1 MKREARIFA
10 PADPEMLKWAL
21 EAPLMQYSGEA
32 DQYFENKGW
41 IIPSANAALYLALS
55 QFSDAGEG
63 EIRDRVIAHL
73 RHLVAGGNEPGFNA
87 GPFWHYE
94 TVSMLIAL
102 CRYMPEVWQALSED
116 DRERLSLVMRCFAI
130 ASAFS
135 TNDPNEYKTGPSLT
149 GNYYK
154 TWNPNHR
161 MAMTM
166 QIVAAKIFF
175 SADGADGA
183 RVVNDILLSFDH
195 AEYIAAFD
203 RYGFSRAKYYWDTK
217 GMTLPDGRIAPG
229 AAELM
234 MNGGEAYLCH
244 LDSGSI
250 SNKLQLGSYAGCGVG
265 VRHAYTYFGM
275 GLDDASGIVRH
286 MYEYNYSGGAVISD
300 TSGFPGGTDE
310 NGKPLAYI
318 ADGSRSPVE
327 GRDGMMKE
335 FVSGDAGGIRSSTS
349 YCLHDFILVVQSYA
363 VLYALGELRLSTDDP
378 LFRRMWVGNEDVIYK
393 CEVGYESYSIGRSRG
408 VCGEA
413 GHPDYLP
420 YKHFWRANFTP
431 LLPLS

>member
-1 MKREARIFA
+1 MKREIGIFA
-10 PADPEMLKWAL
+10 PADPEMLAWAMQ
-21 EAPLMQYSGEA
+21 APLMQYVGAEHEF
-32 DQYFENKGW
+32 FENKGN

-55 QFSDAGEG
+55 EFSHPTQGEVR
-63 EIRDRVIAHL
+63 ERVIAHL
-73 RHLVAGGNEPGFNA
+73 SHLVAGGNEPGFNA

-102 CRYMPEVWQALSED
+102 CRYRPEVWQALSEGE
-116 DRERLSLVMRCFAI
+116 RERLSLVMRCFAV
-130 ASAFS
+130 ASAFA
-135 TNDPNEYKTGPSLT
+135 TNDPNEYKTGASLT

-166 QIVAAKIFF
+166 QIVAAKMFF

-183 RVVNDILLSFDH
+183 ETVNEILTTFDH
-195 AEYIAAFD
+195 AEYLAAFR
-203 RYGFSRAKYYWDTK
+203 RYGFTRAEYFWSTE
-217 GMTLPDGRIAPG
+217 GMTLEDGRIAPSAG
-229 AAELM
+229 ELM

-250 SNKLQLGSYAGCGVG
+250 SNKLKLGSYAGRGVG
-265 VRHAYTYFGM
+265 VRHPYSYFGIPIS
-275 GLDDASGIVRH
+275 DTVGIVRH
-286 MYEYNYSGGAVISD
+286 MYEFNYSGGAVISD
-300 TSGFPGGTDE
+300 TADFPGGTDE
-310 NGKPLAYI
+310 NGRPLAYI

-327 GRDGMMKE
+327 GQIGMMKE

-363 VLYALGELRLSTDDP
+363 VLYALGEMRLSIDDP
-378 LFRRMWVGNEDVIYK
+378 LLRMMWVGNEDVIYK

-420 YKHFWRANFTP
+420 YKQFWRANFSA
-431 LLPLS
+431 LFSL

>member
-1 MKREARIFA
+1 MKRELGIFA

-21 EAPLMQYSGEA
+21 EVPLMKYSGEENR
-32 DQYFENKGW
+32 YFENKGW

-55 QFSDAGEG
+55 EFSDPREG

-73 RHLVAGGNEPGFNA
+73 KHLVAGGNEPGFNA

-102 CRYMPEVWQALSED
+102 CRYMPEIWDALSEE
-116 DRERLSLVMRCFAI
+116 DRDRLTLVMRCFAI

-135 TNDPNEYKTGPSLT
+135 TNDPNEYRTGASLT

-175 SADGADGA
+175 SADGKDGA
-183 RVVNDILLSFDH
+183 EAVNEILLSFDH
-195 AEYIAAFD
+195 AEYMALFD
-203 RYGFSRAKYYWDTK
+203 RYGFTRAKYYWGTE
-217 GMTLPDGRIAPG
+217 GMTLEDGRIAPS

-234 MNGGEAYLCH
+234 MNGGDAFLCH

-250 SNKLQLGSYAGCGVG
+250 SNGLKLGAPAGHGVG
-265 VRHAYTYFGM
+265 VRHRYTYFGI
-275 GLDDASGIVRH
+275 GLDDTNGIVRH
-286 MYEYNYSGGAVISD
+286 MYDYNYSGGEVISD
-300 TSGFPGGTDE
+300 TSSLPYGTDAE
-310 NGKPLAYI
+310 GKPLAYI
-318 ADGSRSPVE
+318 ADGSTSPVQ
-327 GRDGMMKE
+327 GRIGMMKE
-335 FVSGDAGGIRSSTS
+335 LVSADAGGIRSSTS

-363 VLYALGELRLSTDDP
+363 VLYALGEMRLAIDDP
-378 LFRRMWVGNEDVIYK
+378 LFEMMWVGNEDVIYK
-393 CEVGYESYSIGRSRG
+393 CEVGYNSYSIGKNRG

-420 YKHFWRANFTP
+420 YKHFWRANFTRR
-431 LLPLS
+431 LPL